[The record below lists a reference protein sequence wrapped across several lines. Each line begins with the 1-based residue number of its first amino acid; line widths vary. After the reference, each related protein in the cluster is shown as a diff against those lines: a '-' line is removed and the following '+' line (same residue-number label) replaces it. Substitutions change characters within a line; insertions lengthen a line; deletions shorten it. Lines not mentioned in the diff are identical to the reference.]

1 MTGFSLAPAR
11 SLRLIAVLAAVAVGI
26 TLGATPAR
34 AAVTDPQTVVSL
46 TFDDGNAD
54 QLAAVATLN
63 QFGMKGTFFI
73 TTGFIDNPG
82 WLTRA
87 DLTSIAAAGHE
98 IAGHTVTHPD
108 LLTLPADEATR
119 QVCQGRA
126 TLADWGFPTRS
137 FAYPFATADAATEA
151 IVQACGFNSARGLG
165 DIDTRFGCTGCGF
178 AETIP
183 PADAYLT
190 RAPDEVDTTW
200 TLADLENTVT
210 NAETAGGGWV
220 QLTFHHLCAGS
231 CDALSVDPAVFAQ
244 FAAWLS
250 TRAASNNTTVK
261 TVGDV
266 IGGAVKPVVP
276 VTTTSTAA
284 PGPGVNGVVNPSL
297 ETAGT
302 TGLPQCWAVGG
313 FGTNTAAFSTVSAA
327 HTGTKAEQLVVS
339 NLVSGDSKLIL
350 TQDLGACAP
359 TVTPGHTYSLRAWY
373 TSTVTTQFD
382 VYLRNSIG
390 SWSYWTSSPYFPA
403 GSAYAQALYTTAA
416 IPAGTT
422 GLSFGLN
429 LILNGTLVTDDYA
442 LYDSVGA
449 PGILVPATP
458 TVTGSASVG
467 STLTAVPGA
476 WSPATAAFAHQWLRD
491 GADIP
496 GATSATYT
504 PVAAD
509 LGTALSV
516 RVTGSA
522 PGYLPVSAA
531 ATSVPTAVV
540 VAGTLVVGTPTITG
554 TAAVGA
560 LLTAIPGTWAPAGVN
575 FAYQWLANGTPI
587 AGATAAGYTPVAA
600 DAGTTLT
607 VRVTGT
613 APGYQPASAVSAPT
627 GAVAAGGIGTATPV
641 ISGTASVGA
650 VLTAIPGTW
659 TPAGVGFAYQWLAN
673 GTAISGATSAGYTPV
688 AADAGAALTVRVTG
702 SAPGYQ
708 PASAVSAPTAPVSLA
723 TVTRVAG
730 TDPYSTAIAVSQGFA
745 PGVSRVYLVSGTS
758 FADAL
763 SAGPAAAHFGG
774 PVLLTG
780 LTALPAGV
788 RAELVRLHPGKIVI
802 VGGTASVSA
811 AVAAEL
817 AGIAPVARLAGADR
831 YATSRLVASDA
842 FGSLAAT
849 AYVATGADFPGALAA
864 ASAAARAGA
873 PVVLVPAGGF
883 LPDLATAAL
892 LRTLH
897 TRTVKI
903 AGGTADVTSLTEFW
917 LKLQLG
923 GASVTRYSGADR
935 YATSAALNLNAF
947 TSATT
952 VYLASG
958 TSYQD
963 ALVGSALAGAKS
975 APLYLTPATCVP
987 RATLTAIT
995 RLGATRVVL
1004 IGTATALTGD
1014 VAALKPCP

>member
-1 MTGFSLAPAR
+1 MTGFPLAPAR
-11 SLRLIAVLAAVAVGI
+11 SLKLIAVLAAVALGM

-34 AAVTDPQTVVSL
+34 AAVTDPPTVVSL

-54 QLAAVATLN
+54 QLAAVDTLN

-87 DLTSIAAAGHE
+87 DLTTIAAAGHE

-119 QVCQGRA
+119 QICQGRS
-126 TLADWGFPTRS
+126 TLADWGFPTTS

-178 AETIP
+178 AESLP
-183 PADAYLT
+183 PAGPYLT
-190 RAPDEVDTTW
+190 RAADEVDTTW

-231 CDALSVDPAVFAQ
+231 CDSLSVDPAVFAQ

-250 TRAASNNTTVK
+250 LRAATNNTTVK

-266 IGGAVKPVVP
+266 IGGTVKPVVP
-276 VTTTSTAA
+276 VATTATAA

-302 TGLPQCWAVGG
+302 NGLPQCWAIGG
-313 FGTNTAAFSTVSAA
+313 FGTNTAAFSTVTAA
-327 HTGTKAEQLVVS
+327 HTGTTAEQLTVT

-382 VYLRNSIG
+382 VYLRNAIG

-403 GSAYAQALYTTAA
+403 GAGYAQALYTTAA

-458 TVTGSASVG
+458 TVTGSAAVG
-467 STLTAVPGA
+467 GLLTAVPGD
-476 WSPATAAFAHQWLRD
+476 WTPATAAFAYQWLAN
-491 GADIP
+491 GVDIA
-496 GATSATYT
+496 GATSATYS
-504 PVAAD
+504 PVASD
-509 LGTALSV
+509 LGTALAV

-522 PGYLPVSAA
+522 PGYLPPSAV
-531 ATSVPTAVV
+531 ATSLPTAAVA
-540 VAGTLVVGTPTITG
+540 AGTLVAGTPAITG

-560 LLTAIPGTWAPAGVN
+560 LLTATPGTWTAAGVS

-587 AGATAAGYTPVAA
+587 SGATTSGYTPVAA
-600 DAGTTLT
+600 DAGTALTVRVTGTAPGYQTASAVSAPTSAVAAGGIGTATPVISGTASVGTLLTATPGSWTPTGVSLAYQWFANGAAIAGATSAGYTPVAANAGATLT

-627 GAVAAGGIGTATPV
+627 APVAL
-641 ISGTASVGA
+641 ASV
-650 VLTAIPGTW
+650 I
-659 TPAGVGFAYQWLAN
+659 
-673 GTAISGATSAGYTPV
+673 
-688 AADAGAALTVRVTG
+688 
-702 SAPGYQ
+702 
-708 PASAVSAPTAPVSLA
+708 
-723 TVTRVAG
+723 RVAG
-730 TDPYSTAIAVSQGFA
+730 TDQYSTAIAVSQGFA
-745 PGVSRVYLVSGTS
+745 AGVSRVYVVSGTS

-774 PVLLTG
+774 PVLLTT
-780 LTALPAGV
+780 LAALPAGV
-788 RAELVRLHPGKIVI
+788 KAELVRLHPGKVVI

-817 AGIAPVARLAGADR
+817 AGIAPVVRLAGADR
-831 YATSRLVASDA
+831 YATSRLVAADA
-842 FGSLAAT
+842 FGNLAAT

-864 ASAAARAGA
+864 ASAAARVGA
-873 PVVLVPAGGF
+873 PVLIMPTGGI
-883 LPDLATAAL
+883 LPDFATVTL
-892 LRTLH
+892 LRALH
-897 TRTVKI
+897 TKTVKI
-903 AGGTADVTSLTEFW
+903 AGGTSDVSSITEFW
-917 LKLQLG
+917 LRLQLG
-923 GASVTRYSGADR
+923 GAAVTRYGGADR
-935 YATSAALNLNAF
+935 YATNAALNLNAF

-1004 IGTATALTGD
+1004 IGTSTALTSE
-1014 VAALKPCP
+1014 VAALTPCA